1 MSEIKSVSLSDDS
14 STVRIASNTGIF
26 VLIVALAVLA
36 AWLVPIL
43 EHHIAIDRC
52 LDSGG
57 SFNYKTYDCEHSK
70 PVPRP

>member
-1 MSEIKSVSLSDDS
+1 MTQSLKKPGIS
-14 STVRIASNTGIF
+14 SHFRREAKIMAGIF

-43 EHHIAIDRC
+43 KHHIAIDRC

-70 PVPRP
+70 PVPRS